1 MALAEDLC
9 EAAMKV
15 CAWSRPNAF
24 YGTAAGLAPGAGL
37 IYDRMP
43 HATFNNDTG
52 RFEARRGPVLVLT
65 HECDIDPANVR
76 PFNEAFIIAPIITM
90 RAIADNHQAV
100 GKVEE
105 AHQLVC
111 ACSAN
116 LVSRLLFLPP
126 GPAFLQHGAFVY
138 LNALTSAHVSQLRD
152 GEVTAPC
159 ALSAYGLEVFD
170 HKLKNHL
177 FRPKAEQLPRV

>member
-1 MALAEDLC
+1 EDLC
-9 EAAMKV
+9 AAANDA
-15 CAWSRPNAF
+15 CAWARPNAF
-24 YGTAAGLAPGAGL
+24 YGTATGLAPGAGL

-43 HATFNNDTG
+43 YATFNNAAG

-65 HECDIDPANVR
+65 HECDIDQANVR
-76 PFNEAFIIAPIITM
+76 PFNEAFIVAPIITM
-90 RAIADNHQAV
+90 RALAENYEAA
-100 GKVEE
+100 GKLDE
-105 AHQLVC
+105 ARQLVC
-111 ACSAN
+111 ACAAD

-126 GPAFLQHGAFVY
+126 GPAFLELGAFVY

-177 FRPKAEQLPRV
+177 FRPKAEQLAMV